1 MEVYRWIKH
10 EKSMEATSTDDVA
23 RDKVPILY
31 LYRSQSIESV
41 EEGEENMEKR
51 PESVTTT

>member
-10 EKSMEATSTDDVA
+10 EKSLEANSTDDVA

>member
-1 MEVYRWIKH
+1 MEMFRWIKH
-10 EKSMEATSTDDVA
+10 KKSLEANSTNDVA

-31 LYRSQSIESV
+31 LYRNQSIESV
-41 EEGEENMEKR
+41 EEGEER

>member
-10 EKSMEATSTDDVA
+10 TKSLANSTDDVA

-31 LYRSQSIESV
+31 LYRNQSIESV